1 MKQTDILLSCEQAVE
16 LIVMIHT
23 EYVIR
28 SHHFDD
34 CYRVNPAF
42 SEMMADNPIVASVE
56 RLNSEMA
63 LLLFGQI
70 LYDDVNWFLFDW
82 REGYA
87 ITVDG
92 VEYVINNIDDYL
104 NYVKKEYFKKD

>member
-1 MKQTDILLSCEQAVE
+1 MKQPDNLLSCEQAVE

-23 EYVIR
+23 EYIKR
-28 SHHFDD
+28 SVHFNDW
-34 CYRVNPAF
+34 YRLNQSF
-42 SEMMADNPIVASVE
+42 SEMMADNPIVESVE
-56 RLNSEMA
+56 RVNNEMA

-70 LYDDVNWFLFDW
+70 LYDDVNWFLYDW
-82 REGYA
+82 REGYT

-92 VEYVINNIDDYL
+92 FEYTINNIDDYL